1 MRNCK
6 SYKGVRLVDTLSLNI
21 EDAFLTFKKGKPLDC
36 DVVLSTDGIS
46 INKNSSTKFL
56 CVRLDKT
63 LNWKNILILY
73 PVNYQEWHLR
83 FLSLQLWWLVIFS
96 LLCITPV
103 HSHTCAIYLI
113 LGMGEWI
120 TVELEK
126 AMIQKRKNRIFV
138 GVDHQLTPTHFRNI
152 LFVKFTVSNKYLLGG
167 FKFRY
172 SSKKIPKF
180 PNIYHG
186 CFK

>member
-6 SYKGVRLVDTLSLNI
+6 SYKGARVVDTLSLNI

-36 DVVLSTDGIS
+36 DVLSTDGIS

-56 CVRLDKT
+56 GVRLDKT

-83 FLSLQLWWLVIFS
+83 YLSLQLWWLVIFS

-103 HSHTCAIYLI
+103 HTWVIYNI

-120 TVELEK
+120 SVELEK
-126 AMIQKRKNRIFV
+126 AMVQKRKNRISCGSRPPAHVDPFERYLDLLSLLSQTNIYYGVSSFV
-138 GVDHQLTPTHFRNI
+138 TI
-152 LFVKFTVSNKYLLGG
+152 VKPPKVSKYLLWL
-167 FKFRY
+167 F
-172 SSKKIPKF
+172 
-180 PNIYHG
+180 
-186 CFK
+186 